1 MCHRYSAES
10 KDVFHA
16 LWGYEKLQSVWA
28 TNSSWVDRTRMQSS
42 SFPEM
47 VNLIHEKPQLVPLF
61 AVIAWSVWYQRNKT
75 CLPEQSLPL
84 DKISTLAIGYIQ
96 DFNNLGSP
104 LHRSRHA
111 TEKNWRPPVIGNM
124 KTNYD
129 GAMFD
134 ESDEAGIGVVIQNFN
149 GEVMVALSE
158 KIQKPSF
165 MEVLELLVAR
175 QAVSFTL
182 ELGFKN
188 STFKGDSK
196 PVVVKSLQGRGM
208 ENSQRGHLIKDILS
222 YVNSM

>member
-1 MCHRYSAES
+1 
-10 KDVFHA
+10 
-16 LWGYEKLQSVWA
+16 
-28 TNSSWVDRTRMQSS
+28 
-42 SFPEM
+42 
-47 VNLIHEKPQLVPLF
+47 
-61 AVIAWSVWYQRNKT
+61 
-75 CLPEQSLPL
+75 
-84 DKISTLAIGYIQ
+84 
-96 DFNNLGSP
+96 
-104 LHRSRHA
+104 
-111 TEKNWRPPVIGNM
+111 M

-134 ESDEAGIGVVIQNFN
+134 ESDEAGIGVVIQNFD

-188 STFKGDSK
+188 STFKGASK
-196 PVVVKSLQGRGM
+196 PVVKSLQGRGM
-208 ENSQRGHLIKDILS
+208 KNSQRGHLIKDILS

>member
-1 MCHRYSAES
+1 
-10 KDVFHA
+10 
-16 LWGYEKLQSVWA
+16 
-28 TNSSWVDRTRMQSS
+28 
-42 SFPEM
+42 
-47 VNLIHEKPQLVPLF
+47 
-61 AVIAWSVWYQRNKT
+61 
-75 CLPEQSLPL
+75 
-84 DKISTLAIGYIQ
+84 
-96 DFNNLGSP
+96 
-104 LHRSRHA
+104 
-111 TEKNWRPPVIGNM
+111 M
-124 KTNYD
+124 KTNHD

-134 ESDEAGIGVVIQNFN
+134 ESDEAGIGVVIQNFD
-149 GEVMVALSE
+149 GEVMAALSE

-165 MEVLELLVAR
+165 VEVLELLVAR